1 MAESRSP
8 ALSLTQWSLGLA
20 ELPWDHPTAEDPVYE
35 GWRNRDY
42 SRPLFQRLDTV
53 ALSLLRKILSPAVS
67 KRATIAQIRQHLW
80 CRKSFKDKGE
90 AAISK
95 GYFKLMILFY
105 FTIYVASWFC
115 YLFYARVKE
124 EEEKYVRSFPQV
136 LL

>member
-20 ELPWDHPTAEDPVYE
+20 ELPWDHPTAEDAVYE
-35 GWRNRDY
+35 EWRCKDY

-90 AAISK
+90 EAVHSELSVFMAFLSS
-95 GYFKLMILFY
+95 FY
-105 FTIYVASWFC
+105 FRHLC
-115 YLFYARVKE
+115 YIV
-124 EEEKYVRSFPQV
+124 V
-136 LL
+136 LLTIFRED